1 MIREEA
7 EQFGDY
13 DPKESLGSKKLS
25 TNYLNQSTSHI

>member
-7 EQFGDY
+7 EQFGEY
-13 DPKESLGSKKLS
+13 DPKEASGSKKSS